1 VALGFEVPVFHVN
14 GDDPEAV
21 DYVSRL
27 AFAYRQKFN
36 EDVVI
41 DLIAYRRRG
50 HNEADDPSLTQPKL
64 YQLVEARKGVRKLYT
79 ESLIGRNDITV
90 DEAEQALADYQRR
103 LEQVFAETHADSPS
117 DDHSRRAD
125 SPTSSRDSTQESPVS
140 TNIDQSVIDS
150 VVASQLNL
158 REGFTVHSRLK
169 PQLERRGQMVKED
182 AIDWAMGEALAIGSL
197 LNEGKTVRITGQ
209 DVRRGT
215 FGHRHCVIVDYQTG
229 EGYKPLKT
237 LIRDNARFFA
247 FDSPLSEF
255 AAVGFEYGYSIM
267 WPEALVIWEAQ
278 FGDFVNGAQTILD
291 EFVSSGQQKWNQR
304 SSVTL
309 LLPHGMEGQ
318 GPDHSSGRIERFLSL
333 CSQDNMIVSQPST
346 PASYFH
352 LLRTQA
358 LNPNRRPLV
367 VFTPKSLLRAKAA
380 VSPVSAFVNGRF
392 EPVLMDG
399 VSDAKKVTKVLLASG
414 KITYEV
420 SAQIASRGR
429 DDLALVRLERFYPLP
444 ASEIRSALA
453 SYPKLRE
460 VVWVQ
465 DEPANQGAWPYLAAE
480 LPQHIDAT
488 LSFKARPA
496 SAAPATGSHHAH
508 DDEQKA
514 LIESI
519 FA

>member
-1 VALGFEVPVFHVN
+1 
-14 GDDPEAV
+14 
-21 DYVSRL
+21 
-27 AFAYRQKFN
+27 
-36 EDVVI
+36 
-41 DLIAYRRRG
+41 
-50 HNEADDPSLTQPKL
+50 
-64 YQLVEARKGVRKLYT
+64 
-79 ESLIGRNDITV
+79 
-90 DEAEQALADYQRR
+90 
-103 LEQVFAETHADSPS
+103 
-117 DDHSRRAD
+117 
-125 SPTSSRDSTQESPVS
+125 
-140 TNIDQSVIDS
+140 
-150 VVASQLNL
+150 
-158 REGFTVHSRLK
+158 
-169 PQLERRGQMVKED
+169 
-182 AIDWAMGEALAIGSL
+182 
-197 LNEGKTVRITGQ
+197 
-209 DVRRGT
+209 
-215 FGHRHCVIVDYQTG
+215 
-229 EGYKPLKT
+229 
-237 LIRDNARFFA
+237 
-247 FDSPLSEF
+247 
-255 AAVGFEYGYSIM
+255 
-267 WPEALVIWEAQ
+267 
-278 FGDFVNGAQTILD
+278 
-291 EFVSSGQQKWNQR
+291 
-304 SSVTL
+304 
-309 LLPHGMEGQ
+309 
-318 GPDHSSGRIERFLSL
+318 
-333 CSQDNMIVSQPST
+333 MIVSQPST

-444 ASEIRSALA
+444 AREIRSALA

-465 DEPANQGAWPYLAAE
+465 DEPANQGAWPYLAAD